1 MVATVYTPN
10 GIVVAT
16 ASYDS
21 FHEHLDTEDGI
32 QISPINI
39 EGLTHTYLFYNKYS
53 LTFNGL
59 NSYTIE
65 FEILDKFEEL
75 SKRWDKTPPIVEF
88 MPYLKK
94 LLVDNRF
101 QIIGIVAGYDQDVND

>member
-65 FEILDKFEEL
+65 FEMKNYQ
-75 SKRWDKTPPIVEF
+75 SVGTRHH
-88 MPYLKK
+88 
-94 LLVDNRF
+94 LLWNLCR
-101 QIIGIVAGYDQDVND
+101 I

>member
-59 NSYTIE
+59 NSYTMSKSWNSKKVEVRQCKESKILGGSTSWSIE
-65 FEILDKFEEL
+65 NE
-75 SKRWDKTPPIVEF
+75 
-88 MPYLKK
+88 
-94 LLVDNRF
+94 
-101 QIIGIVAGYDQDVND
+101 

>member
-39 EGLTHTYLFYNKYS
+39 EGLTHTYLFTINIL

-75 SKRWDKTPPIVEF
+75 SKRWGQDTTYCGIYAVFKETISRQSF
-88 MPYLKK
+88 SN
-94 LLVDNRF
+94 NRHCCW
-101 QIIGIVAGYDQDVND
+101 I

>member
-65 FEILDKFEEL
+65 FEIHYCPIKKGNSIFETFEL
-75 SKRWDKTPPIVEF
+75 
-88 MPYLKK
+88 
-94 LLVDNRF
+94 
-101 QIIGIVAGYDQDVND
+101 

>member
-59 NSYTIE
+59 NSYTAVTLNDADIE
-65 FEILDKFEEL
+65 IYHSLV
-75 SKRWDKTPPIVEF
+75 SKTQF
-88 MPYLKK
+88 
-94 LLVDNRF
+94 F
-101 QIIGIVAGYDQDVND
+101 II

>member
-65 FEILDKFEEL
+65 FEILDKFDISFSFFAIIL
-75 SKRWDKTPPIVEF
+75 FYSFSTFDVI
-88 MPYLKK
+88 
-94 LLVDNRF
+94 LLRN
-101 QIIGIVAGYDQDVND
+101 